1 MHVCAYMY
9 MYVCIYIYRRLPHL
23 HAARSPRVCRRVQD
37 YASGAHGVD
46 ALLPH
51 IMRLTNTIRTA
62 AVGIKG
68 RENLAAGVD
77 ERTNDALHAGKS

>member
-1 MHVCAYMY
+1 MYAYMY
-9 MYVCIYIYRRLPHL
+9 RRFPHL

-51 IMRLTNTIRTA
+51 IMRLTYPIRTA

-68 RENLAAGVD
+68 RENLAAGMD
-77 ERTNDALHAGKS
+77 ERTNDALHGGKS